1 MKQIHSNIKKQSIY
15 KNGNGSESEENNS
28 FIFGSPQ
35 LEVSTTDFAGNLV
48 EGPAILVITV
58 IDQNDN
64 RPIFKET
71 SYRGEVLEGSP
82 TGRWL
87 IHRRTQERSGLLL
100 NLVGK
105 QHHAHYECCSDLQ
118 ALCCGAVDVVCIR
131 CPGPRGY
138 YVTWVRNTLVTAFNV
153 VRSSRFVS
161 LLWHLLTPC
170 SVGAHHHLRL
180 AFP

>member
-1 MKQIHSNIKKQSIY
+1 MSVLTIAVFSLKTSSMLVPEDPPSRCS
-15 KNGNGSESEENNS
+15 GSEENNS

-87 IHRRTQERSGLLL
+87 IHWKTQERSGLLL
-100 NLVGK
+100 SLAGK
-105 QHHAHYECCSDLQ
+105 QPHAHYECCSDLRP
-118 ALCCGAVDVVCIR
+118 LCCGAADVVYIR
-131 CPGPRGY
+131 CPEPCGY
-138 YVTWVRNTLVTAFNV
+138 YVAESDTH
-153 VRSSRFVS
+153 S
-161 LLWHLLTPC
+161 
-170 SVGAHHHLRL
+170 
-180 AFP
+180 

>member
-1 MKQIHSNIKKQSIY
+1 MLEVQFVYGDDVCFDYCCLLIKDEFHVSSW
-15 KNGNGSESEENNS
+15 GSTEPPTFNGSGSEENNS
-28 FIFGSPQ
+28 FMFGSPQ

-87 IHRRTQERSGLLL
+87 IHPRTQERCGLLL
-100 NLVGK
+100 NLAGK
-105 QHHAHYECCSDLQ
+105 QHHAHYECCSDLR

-131 CPGPRGY
+131 CPEPCGY
-138 YVTWVRNTLVTAFNV
+138 YVTESDTH
-153 VRSSRFVS
+153 S
-161 LLWHLLTPC
+161 
-170 SVGAHHHLRL
+170 
-180 AFP
+180 